1 MNEYPR
7 DNVMWMEAFN
17 AKYDDGGRFEG
28 KEWDQLLGH
37 YSVGLIYHEP
47 ISRLRN

>member
-17 AKYDDGGRFEG
+17 AKYDDGRNFEG
-28 KEWDQLLGH
+28 WDQLLGR
-37 YSVGLIYHEP
+37 YSVGLNHHEP
-47 ISRLRN
+47 IWRLRN